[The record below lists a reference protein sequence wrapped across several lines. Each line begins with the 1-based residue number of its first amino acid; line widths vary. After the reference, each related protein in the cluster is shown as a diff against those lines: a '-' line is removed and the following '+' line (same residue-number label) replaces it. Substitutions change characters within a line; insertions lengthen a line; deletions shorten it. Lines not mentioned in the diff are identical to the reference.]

1 MQVLFDVVHP
11 AQVHFFKNAAKILRD
26 RGDNVLIT
34 AREKDVTVQLLEKLD
49 LPYEVISRKKGS
61 SVFSM
66 AAELISRDIKLIRV
80 AKRFKPDVMV
90 ARVGISAA
98 FVAKLLAIPSVI
110 YDDMETAWMQS
121 SISLPFATYICTG
134 LGYYRDFGKR
144 HHRFKGSPVLAYLHE
159 NYFTPDPEPLI
170 NAGLDPE
177 TEYIFVRLVSW
188 GANHDIGRSGT
199 SIQQLESLIQRLS
212 PYGRIIISSEQ
223 PLPRH
228 LSQYQS
234 PVHAGDIHHLL
245 AFAKLAL
252 VEGGTMAAEAAV
264 YGVPVVCLSRFELGY
279 LLSLENEYELIR
291 QTNTFEEAMNF
302 AQSILARPDTK
313 QLYRQRSRK
322 MLEQSEDVTRF
333 QIDMIEKAAR
343 EHRKK

>member
-1 MQVLFDVVHP
+1 MRVLFDVVHP
-11 AQVHFFKNAAKILRD
+11 AQVHFFKNAAKILRN
-26 RGDNVLIT
+26 RGDKVLIT

-49 LPYEVISRKKGS
+49 LPCEVISRKKGS

-66 AAELISRDIKLIRV
+66 AAELISRDIKLIRI

-110 YDDMETAWMQS
+110 FDDMETAWMQS

-134 LGYYRDFGKR
+134 LGYYRHFGKR

-170 NAGLDPE
+170 RAGLDPE
-177 TEYIFVRLVSW
+177 TGCTFIRLVSW
-188 GANHDIGRSGT
+188 GANHDFGKKAAT
-199 SIQQLESLIQRLS
+199 TEQVESLIEKLT
-212 PYGRIIISSEQ
+212 PYGRIVISSEQ
-223 PLPRH
+223 QLPRH
-228 LSQYQS
+228 LTEYAS
-234 PVHAGDIHHLL
+234 PLPPEQLHNLL
-245 AFAKLAL
+245 AFANLAI

-264 YGVPVVCLSRFELGY
+264 LGVPVVCLNSYDFGY
-279 LLSLENEYELIR
+279 LRALENQYRLVTR
-291 QTNTFEEAMNF
+291 PGSFAEALNI
-302 AQSILARPDTK
+302 AQSLLARGDTK
-313 QLYRQRSRK
+313 EVYRQRQRK
-322 MLEQSEDVTRF
+322 MLEESEDVTRF

-343 EHRKK
+343 EHKKK